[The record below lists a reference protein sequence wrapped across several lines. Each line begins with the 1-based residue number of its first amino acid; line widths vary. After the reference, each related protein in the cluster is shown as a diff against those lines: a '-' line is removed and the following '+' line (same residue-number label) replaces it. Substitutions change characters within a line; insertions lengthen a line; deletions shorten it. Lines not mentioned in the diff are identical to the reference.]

1 MQVNDSM
8 KKNFTTFKYL
18 FYIKLS
24 KDLNKKKT
32 PIYHCNVSTCSSA
45 GEKLFEKLTKG
56 QMKRQF
62 VLVRSAHGFL
72 STIYDFLIMD
82 SILLKSKII
91 LF

>member
-1 MQVNDSM
+1 MLVLALVLE
-8 KKNFTTFKYL
+8 K
-18 FYIKLS
+18 
-24 KDLNKKKT
+24 
-32 PIYHCNVSTCSSA
+32 
-45 GEKLFEKLTKG
+45 KLFEKLTKG